1 MLFASGEITIG
12 FWHGLANSLILSA
25 VLFDSRS
32 FSVMSDWQPS
42 SGDNDFRSVATV
54 TTHQWS
60 QRGSNLALRS
70 SAPAIQCWGVRGN
83 FPSLEKNQYRYGG
96 HTTSIEIRL
105 GDRHLIFD
113 GGSGLCSLG
122 QSLSQRHEGDDC
134 EVKSSAQLFFTRTH
148 WDRIQ
153 GFPFFLPAFEPNN
166 QFDIYGPLAITGAS
180 IKQQLMDQMRRPYCA
195 VSLKDMK
202 AQLTFQDIKSRDK
215 LDLGDG
221 ITVEVFNLCPI
232 EPVLGYRITWGKWT
246 LVYST
251 ATELPETDHA
261 WEELLTMADQ
271 ADLMIYGTADS
282 EHDWRAEQHPLGEHF
297 DPSAVDLDWQAGL
310 HLAEEAKVKRLMVA
324 RHRPFCSDEW
334 LGQFEQAIA
343 ARFPQ
348 SELAREGQ
356 LVTLV

>member
-1 MLFASGEITIG
+1 MSEWQPPSGET
-12 FWHGLANSLILSA
+12 
-25 VLFDSRS
+25 
-32 FSVMSDWQPS
+32 S
-42 SGDNDFRSVATV
+42 SGSVAIA
-54 TTHQWS
+54 TTQQSSTTQVS
-60 QRGSNLALRS
+60 QAQQQT
-70 SAPAIQCWGVRGN
+70 PAVRCWGVRGN

-96 HTTSIEIRL
+96 HTTSIEICL
-105 GDRHLIFD
+105 GDRRLIFD

-122 QSLSQRHEGDDC
+122 QSLSQGQHQGQDQSASE
-134 EVKSSAQLFFTRTH
+134 SAQLFFTRTH

-153 GFPFFLPAFEPNN
+153 GFPFFLPAFESNN
-166 QFDIYGPLAITGAS
+166 HFDIYGPLAITGAS

-202 AQLTFQDIKSRDK
+202 AELTFRDIKSRDK
-215 LDLGDG
+215 INLGDG

-251 ATELPETDHA
+251 ATELPENDHA
-261 WEELLTMADQ
+261 WEELLAMADQ

-282 EHDWRAEQHPLGEHF
+282 DHDWRAEQHPLGEHF
-297 DPSAVDLDWQAGL
+297 NPGSVDLDWQAGL
-310 HLAEEAKVKRLMVA
+310 HLAEQAKVKRLMVA

-334 LGQFEQAIA
+334 LAQFEQAME
-343 ARFPQ
+343 ARFPN

-356 LVTLV
+356 LVRLD